1 MSWHDPVKLTYE
13 STMDFTFIREH
24 LRKPTF
30 LQSVRWFPLKTNQ
43 EDPLKLVPVGQCP
56 GQTPV
61 LSVREPGISS
71 TKMVEPQIYNRLV
84 QPGILYV
91 GCFEPP
97 SARIFEDRAG
107 CSHDLTV
114 LFPSC
119 ATVIDHLYHG
129 LPARRLWTL
138 VRA

>member
-13 STMDFTFIREH
+13 STMDLTFIREH
-24 LRKPTF
+24 SRKPTF

-43 EDPLKLVPVGQCP
+43 ANPLKLVPVGQSRPDPCFERQ
-56 GQTPV
+56 GARNLFNQD
-61 LSVREPGISS
+61 GGAAN
-71 TKMVEPQIYNRLV
+71 NRLV

-129 LPARRLWTL
+129 LPARRL
-138 VRA
+138 